1 MDPALLTLLE
11 ISSHVLK
18 KHPEITGYL
27 QEITHN
33 EMGIQF
39 TEWASGDF
47 KVPCPR
53 LVKDSVLR
61 RHNLPNSTWIE
72 TGTFHGETS
81 EMLSKI
87 ASKVF
92 TIEPEPTL
100 FARAKEKFSENQS
113 ITVINQ
119 ISEIALPNLLPQID
133 GNVCFWLDGHYS
145 AGETFAGPND
155 TPLVYELNEIQKHLP
170 RFAKVMVA
178 IDDIRFCGKRHAY
191 GEYPSLD
198 YLVDWAREN
207 MLTWNIEY
215 DIFLMQK

>member
-1 MDPALLTLLE
+1 MLTLLE
-11 ISSHVLK
+11 ISNHILT
-18 KHPEITGYL
+18 KHPETVGYL
-27 QEITHN
+27 QEITYKG
-33 EMGIQF
+33 MGVPF
-39 TEWASGDF
+39 EEWARGDF
-47 KVPCPR
+47 AVPCPKP
-53 LVKDSVLR
+53 VKDSVLR

-87 ASKVF
+87 ALRVF
-92 TIEPEPTL
+92 TIEPEPKL
-100 FARAKEKFSENQS
+100 FARAKEKFSANPS

-155 TPLVYELNEIQKHLP
+155 TPLVHELGEIEKHLA
-170 RFAKVMVA
+170 RFSKVLIA
-178 IDDIRFCGKRHAY
+178 IDDIRLCGKRHAY

-198 YLVDWAREN
+198 HLVNWARDN
-207 MLTWNIEY
+207 KLGWNIEY
-215 DIFLMQK
+215 DIFLMWK